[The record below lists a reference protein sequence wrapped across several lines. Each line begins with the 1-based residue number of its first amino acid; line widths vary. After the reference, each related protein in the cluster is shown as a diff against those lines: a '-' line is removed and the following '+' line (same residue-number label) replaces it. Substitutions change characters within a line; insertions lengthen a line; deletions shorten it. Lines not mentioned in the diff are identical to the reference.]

1 VEWPKPIVNRYSLI
15 VIRQS
20 KKRPPSFL
28 KGQQRTGM
36 NAQAFSIHRQH
47 TQHIVA
53 VASIV
58 FEENAFV
65 SMWAKITLRANE
77 IPSQENNSY

>member
-1 VEWPKPIVNRYSLI
+1 
-15 VIRQS
+15 
-20 KKRPPSFL
+20 
-28 KGQQRTGM
+28 M